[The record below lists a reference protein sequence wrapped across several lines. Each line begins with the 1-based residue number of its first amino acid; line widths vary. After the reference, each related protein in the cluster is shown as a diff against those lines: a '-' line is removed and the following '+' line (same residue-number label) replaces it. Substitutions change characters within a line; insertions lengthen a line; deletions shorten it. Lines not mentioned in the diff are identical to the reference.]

1 MRVGLNVVAG
11 TVVTAAVGA
20 YALYCLFEQTHVL
33 KAENTGLKD
42 RNRGLESERNSLKT
56 SHDALAVNNRNL
68 QDENSRLKTRDAA
81 LQKENKVH
89 VRQ

>member
-1 MRVGLNVVAG
+1 MRVGLKVVAG
-11 TVVTAAVGA
+11 SVLTAAAGV
-20 YALYCLFEQTHVL
+20 YALVWLFKQTEVL

-56 SHDALAVNNRNL
+56 SNDALMVNNRSL
-68 QDENSRLKTRDAA
+68 QDENSRLKTMDAA
-81 LQKENKVH
+81 LQKENKAH